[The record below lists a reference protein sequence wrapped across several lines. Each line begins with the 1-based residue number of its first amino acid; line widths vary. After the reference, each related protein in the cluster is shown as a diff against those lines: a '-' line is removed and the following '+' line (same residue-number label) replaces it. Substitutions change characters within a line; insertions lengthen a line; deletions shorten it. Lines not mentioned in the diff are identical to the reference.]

1 MVTVMLIE
9 TPRSTVRFGV
19 KTTPMHLAYD
29 EILRV
34 WEEADELPELDD
46 AWLWDH
52 LMPLAGPPGG
62 AVLEGWTLL
71 AALAARTT
79 RLRLGLLVTSNRLR
93 APAHLGKI
101 ATTVDVIS
109 KGRLIM
115 GLGVG
120 GTQQPDGHNPAV
132 AEYAAYGLPLPSP
145 SEGLARLTET
155 ITILRH
161 MWTKEVFDHDGPFT
175 TLRGTRNGPG
185 PVRPGGPPL
194 LIGGWGDRTLRI
206 VAEHADIW
214 NVPGPPHNSTDW
226 ITERIRVLKAHCTAI
241 GRDPVEITHS
251 AQIIVDYT
259 DPAATRAH
267 VHELVAAGIRHI
279 VLALPRPYPNKA
291 ARWLVNEIVTPVRE
305 NYV

>member
-1 MVTVMLIE
+1 M
-9 TPRSTVRFGV
+9 STDAPHRPLRFGV
-19 KTTPMHLAYD
+19 KTTPMHLTYD
-29 EILRV
+29 DILRV
-34 WEEADELPELDD
+34 WEEADGLPELDD

-71 AALAARTT
+71 AAPAARTS
-79 RLRLGLLVTSNRLR
+79 RLRLGLLVTSNALR

-109 KGRLIM
+109 RGRLIM

-120 GTQQPDGHNPAV
+120 GTRQPDGPNPAV

-145 SEGLARLTET
+145 GEGLARLTET
-155 ITILRH
+155 ITVLRR
-161 MWTKEVFDHDGPFT
+161 MWTEEVFDHDGRFT

-194 LIGGWGDRTLRI
+194 LLGGWGDRTLRI
-206 VAEHADIW
+206 AAEHADIW
-214 NVPGPPHNSTDW
+214 NVPGPPHNGTDW
-226 ITERIRVLKAHCTAI
+226 IAERARVLDTHCAAI
-241 GRDPVEITHS
+241 GRDPAQITRS
-251 AQIIVDYT
+251 AQIIVDYA

-267 VHELVAAGIRHI
+267 VHALAAAGIRHV
-279 VLALPRPYPNKA
+279 VLALPRPYPDKA
-291 ARWLVNEIVTPVRE
+291 ARRLVDEIVTPVRE
-305 NYV
+305 AGA

>member
-1 MVTVMLIE
+1 MSIDAPHRAL
-9 TPRSTVRFGV
+9 RFGV

-29 EILRV
+29 DILRV

-71 AALAARTT
+71 AALAARTV
-79 RLRLGLLVTSNRLR
+79 RLRLGLLVTSNALR

-101 ATTVDVIS
+101 ATTVDVVS
-109 KGRLIM
+109 DGRLIM

-120 GTQQPDGHNPAV
+120 GTRQPEGPNPAV

-145 SEGLARLTET
+145 GEGLARLTET
-155 ITILRH
+155 ITILRR
-161 MWTKEVFDHDGPFT
+161 MWTEEVFDHDGPFT
-175 TLRGTRNGPG
+175 TLHGTRNGPG

-194 LIGGWGDRTLRI
+194 LLGGWGDRTLRI

-214 NVPGPPHNSTDW
+214 NVPGPPHNGTDW
-226 ITERIRVLKAHCTAI
+226 IAERARVLDAHCAAI
-241 GRDPVEITHS
+241 GRDPAEITRS
-251 AQIIVDYT
+251 AQIIVDYA
-259 DPAATRAH
+259 DPATTRAH
-267 VHELVAAGIRHI
+267 VHALAAAGIRHV
-279 VLALPRPYPNKA
+279 VLALPRPYPARA
-291 ARWLVNEIVTPVRE
+291 AHWLVEEIVTPVRE
-305 NYV
+305 KGA

>member
-1 MVTVMLIE
+1 MVMSIDAPHRAL
-9 TPRSTVRFGV
+9 RFGV

-29 EILRV
+29 DILRV

-79 RLRLGLLVTSNRLR
+79 RLRLGLLVTSNMLR

-120 GTQQPDGHNPAV
+120 GTRQPDGPNPAV

-145 SEGLARLTET
+145 GEGLARLTET
-155 ITILRH
+155 ITILRR
-161 MWTKEVFDHDGPFT
+161 MWTEEVFDHEGPFT

-185 PVRPGGPPL
+185 PVQPGGPPL
-194 LIGGWGDRTLRI
+194 LLGGWGDRTLRI
-206 VAEHADIW
+206 IAEHATIW
-214 NVPGPPHNSTDW
+214 NVPGPPHNGTDW
-226 ITERIRVLKAHCTAI
+226 IAERARVLNAHCAAI
-241 GRDPVEITHS
+241 GRDPAEITRS

-259 DPAATRAH
+259 DPATTRAH
-267 VHELVAAGIRHI
+267 VRALAAAGIQHV
-279 VLALPRPYPNKA
+279 VLALPRPYPDKA
-291 ARWLVNEIVTPVRE
+291 ARWLVDEIVTPVRE
-305 NYV
+305 NGA

>member
-1 MVTVMLIE
+1 MPIDVPHRTL
-9 TPRSTVRFGV
+9 RFGV

-29 EILRV
+29 EIVRV

-120 GTQQPDGHNPAV
+120 GTRQPDGPNPAV

-145 SEGLARLTET
+145 GEGLARLTET
-155 ITILRH
+155 INILRR
-161 MWTKEVFDHDGPFT
+161 MWTEEVFDHDGLFT

-185 PVRPGGPPL
+185 PVRAGGPQL
-194 LIGGWGDRTLRI
+194 LLGGWGDRTLRI
-206 VAEHADIW
+206 IAEHADIW
-214 NVPGPPHNSTDW
+214 NVPGPPHNGADW
-226 ITERIRVLKAHCTAI
+226 IAERARVLEAHCAAI
-241 GRDPVEITHS
+241 GRDPAEITRS
-251 AQIIVDYT
+251 AQIIVDYA

-267 VHELVAAGIRHI
+267 VRALAAAGIRHV
-279 VLALPRPYPNKA
+279 VLALPRPYPGNA
-291 ARWLVNEIVTPVRE
+291 ARWLVDEIVTPVRE
-305 NYV
+305 NGV

>member
-1 MVTVMLIE
+1 MAIDAPLCAL
-9 TPRSTVRFGV
+9 RFGV
-19 KTTPMHLAYD
+19 KTTPMHLGYD

-71 AALAARTT
+71 AALAARTS

-109 KGRLIM
+109 QGRLIM

-120 GTQQPDGHNPAV
+120 GTRQPDGPNPAV

-145 SEGLARLTET
+145 GEGLARLTET
-155 ITILRH
+155 ITILRR
-161 MWTKEVFDHDGPFT
+161 MWSEEVFDHDGSFT
-175 TLRGTRNGPG
+175 TLRATRNGPG
-185 PVRPGGPPL
+185 PVQPGGPPL
-194 LIGGWGDRTLRI
+194 LLGGWGDRTLRI

-214 NVPGPPHNSTDW
+214 NVPGPPHNATDW
-226 ITERIRVLKAHCTAI
+226 IAERARVLDAHCEAI
-241 GRDPVEITHS
+241 GRDPAEITRS

-259 DPAATRAH
+259 DPAATRGH
-267 VHELVAAGIRHI
+267 VHALAAAGIRHI
-279 VLALPRPYPNKA
+279 VLALPRPYPDKA
-291 ARWLVNEIVTPVRE
+291 ARWLVDEIITPVRE
-305 NYV
+305 KGA

>member
-1 MVTVMLIE
+1 ML
-9 TPRSTVRFGV
+9 RFGV
-19 KTTPMHLAYD
+19 KTTPMHLSWD

-101 ATTVDVIS
+101 ATTVDVVS
-109 KGRLIM
+109 GGRLVM

-120 GTQQPDGHNPAV
+120 GTRQPAGPNPAV
-132 AEYAAYGLPLPSP
+132 AEYAAYGFPLPGP
-145 SEGLARLTET
+145 AEGLARLRET
-155 ITILRH
+155 ITVLRR
-161 MWTKEVFDHDGPFT
+161 MWSEEVFDHDGPFT

-194 LIGGWGDRTLRI
+194 LIGGWGDRTLRV

-214 NVPGPPHNSTDW
+214 NVPGPPHNGVDW
-226 ITERIRVLKAHCTAI
+226 IAERGRVLDAHCEAI
-241 GRDPVEITHS
+241 GRDPAGILRS
-251 AQIIVDYT
+251 AQIIVDYA
-259 DPAATRAH
+259 DPAGTRAH
-267 VHELVAAGIRHI
+267 VRALAAAGVRHV
-279 VLALPRPYPNKA
+279 VLALPRPYPGRA
-291 ARWLVNEIVTPVRE
+291 AGWLVEEIVTPIRE
-305 NYV
+305 EGL

>member
-1 MVTVMLIE
+1 MPIDVPHRTL
-9 TPRSTVRFGV
+9 RFGV
-19 KTTPMHLAYD
+19 KTTPMHLTYD

-79 RLRLGLLVTSNRLR
+79 RLCLGLLVTSNRLR

-120 GTQQPDGHNPAV
+120 GTRQPGGPNPAV

-145 SEGLARLTET
+145 GEGLARLTET
-155 ITILRH
+155 INILRR
-161 MWTKEVFDHDGPFT
+161 MWAEEVFDHHGLFT

-185 PVRPGGPPL
+185 PIRAGGPPL
-194 LIGGWGDRTLRI
+194 LLGGWGDRTLRI
-206 VAEHADIW
+206 IAEHADIW
-214 NVPGPPHNSTDW
+214 NVPGPPHNGAGW
-226 ITERIRVLKAHCTAI
+226 IAERARVLEAHCAAI
-241 GRDPVEITHS
+241 GRDPAEITRS
-251 AQIIVDYT
+251 AQIIVDYA

-267 VHELVAAGIRHI
+267 VRALAAAGIQHV
-279 VLALPRPYPNKA
+279 VLALPRPYPDNA
-291 ARWLVNEIVTPVRE
+291 ARWLVDEIVTPVRE
-305 NYV
+305 NGV

>member
-1 MVTVMLIE
+1 M
-9 TPRSTVRFGV
+9 STDVSPGALRFGV

-29 EILRV
+29 DILRV
-34 WEEADELPELDD
+34 WEEADGLPELDD
-46 AWLWDH
+46 ARLWDH

-79 RLRLGLLVTSNRLR
+79 RLRLGLLVTSNALR

-109 KGRLIM
+109 RGRLIM

-120 GTQQPDGHNPAV
+120 GTRQPEGPNPAV
-132 AEYAAYGLPLPSP
+132 AEYAAYGLSLPSP
-145 SEGLARLTET
+145 GEGLARLTET
-155 ITILRH
+155 ITVLRR
-161 MWTKEVFDHDGPFT
+161 MWAEEVFDHDGPFT

-194 LIGGWGDRTLRI
+194 LLGGWGDRTLRI

-214 NVPGPPHNSTDW
+214 NVPGPPHNPTDW
-226 ITERIRVLKAHCTAI
+226 IAERARVLDAHCAAI
-241 GRDPVEITHS
+241 GRDPAEITRS
-251 AQIIVDYT
+251 AQIIVDYA
-259 DPAATRAH
+259 DPATTRAH
-267 VHELVAAGIRHI
+267 VRALAAAGIRHI
-279 VLALPRPYPNKA
+279 ALALPRPYPDKA
-291 ARWLVNEIVTPVRE
+291 ARRLVDEIVTPVRE
-305 NYV
+305 AVA